1 MPPKRK
7 VKQTARATPAK
18 TACHTR
24 ASASLGAPPPST
36 SVNFEDAEEMQEIQA
51 EVTARSAVQDAGAS
65 PEAVVAASGRPSRV
79 TWEQQVDARLANT
92 EPLLL
97 EMHGIGM
104 LQSALTNNRSEGVD
118 WPAPST
124 AMPVQEQDP
133 VPWPSTSGGRIQ
145 GIGCVGR
152 ANSNSGTEPP
162 PAYRLEQSVGTLL
175 QASLTP
181 ATRVHYGRA
190 WNTLVGFHTCIG
202 LQLAL
207 PVIITTILP
216 FVAYL
221 HEQRLAATSI
231 TSTLS
236 AISYFHKINN
246 HSDPC
251 NNFIVAKLLAGA
263 RNLRPSTD
271 VHLPITIPILSNLIQ
286 ALPQVVPSPYM
297 RIMLHTMM
305 VLAFKAYLRI
315 GEMVPRSKRSTQG
328 YLHIDDAT
336 VAGNMITISFKRFKH
351 IAKQGPQIVHVR
363 GEKIDETSIHPAD
376 EGSGRCH
383 IVCMYTWMELLCQG
397 KNLISHLSNC

>member
-18 TACHTR
+18 TARHTR
-24 ASASLGAPPPST
+24 ASAALGAPPPST
-36 SVNFEDAEEMQEIQA
+36 SVNFEDAEELQEIQA
-51 EVTARSAVQDAGAS
+51 EVTARSAVQDAS

-152 ANSNSGTEPP
+152 ANSNSGTAPP
-162 PAYRLEQSVGTLL
+162 PAYRLEQLVGTLL
-175 QASLTP
+175 QASLTQ
-181 ATRVHYGRA
+181 ATRAHYGRA
-190 WNTLVGFHTCIG
+190 WNKLVGFHTCIG

-207 PVIITTILP
+207 PVSVTTMLL

-221 HEQRLAATSI
+221 HEQGLAATSI

-236 AISYFHKINN
+236 AICYFHKINN

-263 RNLRPSTD
+263 RNVRPSTD
-271 VHLPITIPILSNLIQ
+271 VHLPITIPILSKLIQ
-286 ALPQVVPSPYM
+286 ALPHVVPSPY
-297 RIMLHTMM
+297 IYAHH
-305 VLAFKAYLRI
+305 AAYYDGVSLQS
-315 GEMVPRSKRSTQG
+315 VPQ
-328 YLHIDDAT
+328 
-336 VAGNMITISFKRFKH
+336 N
-351 IAKQGPQIVHVR
+351 
-363 GEKIDETSIHPAD
+363 
-376 EGSGRCH
+376 
-383 IVCMYTWMELLCQG
+383 W
-397 KNLISHLSNC
+397 